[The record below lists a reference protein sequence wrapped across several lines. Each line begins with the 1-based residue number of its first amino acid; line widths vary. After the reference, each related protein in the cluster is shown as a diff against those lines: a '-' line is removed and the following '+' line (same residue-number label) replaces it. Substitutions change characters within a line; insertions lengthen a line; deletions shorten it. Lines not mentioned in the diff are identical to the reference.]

1 MNLEKLKKMLADG
14 VITSEEYKELL
25 EKFGLEDKE
34 PEADPLDGLDD
45 KTKAY
50 VQKLLQS
57 EKDREANRVG
67 NAKKAEYDALK
78 AEYDK
83 LKNDKLSED
92 EKRKL
97 EDEEKRRAL
106 EKKEREF
113 ALMQCKYVA
122 TQELKSKGLDNS
134 DDIVQLVLG
143 SDEEETKKRVGAFSL
158 LIEKLVKEKVEERFK
173 ESGRDVH
180 KGSGSGEDY
189 NPWKKESFNITKQFE
204 IEAADPERAKVLKAA
219 ANA

>member
-25 EKFGLEDKE
+25 EKFGLEDNE
-34 PEADPLDGLDD
+34 PEADPLDGLDN

-50 VQKLLQS
+50 IQKLLQS

-67 NAKKAEYDALK
+67 NAKK

-189 NPWKKESFNITKQFE
+189 NPWKKDSLNITKQFE
-204 IEAADPERAKVLKAA
+204 IEAADPERAKVLRAA

>member
-50 VQKLLQS
+50 IQKLLQS

-67 NAKKAEYDALK
+67 NAKK

-106 EKKEREF
+106 EKKEHEF

-189 NPWKKESFNITKQFE
+189 NPWKKDSFNITKQFE

>member
-25 EKFGLEDKE
+25 EKFGLEDNE
-34 PEADPLDGLDD
+34 QEADPLDGLDD

-67 NAKKAEYDALK
+67 NAKK

-189 NPWKKESFNITKQFE
+189 NPWKKESFNMTKQFE
-204 IEAADPERAKVLKAA
+204 IEAADPERAKGLRAA

>member
-25 EKFGLEDKE
+25 EKFGLEDNE
-34 PEADPLDGLDD
+34 QEADPLDGLDD

-122 TQELKSKGLDNS
+122 TQELKSKGLDNR

-143 SDEEETKKRVGAFSL
+143 SAEEETKKRV
-158 LIEKLVKEKVEERFK
+158 
-173 ESGRDVH
+173 
-180 KGSGSGEDY
+180 
-189 NPWKKESFNITKQFE
+189 
-204 IEAADPERAKVLKAA
+204 
-219 ANA
+219 